1 MSKLLDCR
9 YRSGDRSAMQLS
21 ADLDQGWRDLGGAW
35 GFDDSG
41 FLNYEIGSKFQCRL
55 RFVAKAPEG
64 WESRTKFPVSEY
76 LTRLALGN
84 NVVAIHGP
92 RLMVSV
98 PLDQPWGPEPEHP
111 SIYEAEPALYAADTS
126 DGRIEYGLEV
136 WVSLEGASRKF
147 VLDNSEAGRGWIW
160 TGNQAEPAIRRG

>member
-9 YRSGDRSAMQLS
+9 YRGGDRGVMQLS
-21 ADLDQGWRDLGGAW
+21 ADLDQGWRDLGEGW

-41 FLNYEIGSKFQCRL
+41 FLNYEIGVKFQCRL

-76 LTRLALGN
+76 LTRQALGSN
-84 NVVAIHGP
+84 IVTIH
-92 RLMVSV
+92 RSWLMIDV
-98 PLDQPWGPEPEHP
+98 PLDQPWGSEPDHP
-111 SIYEAEPALYAADTS
+111 SIYEAEPALYAADTP
-126 DGRIEYGLEV
+126 DGRIEYGLEA

-147 VLDNSEAGRGWIW
+147 VLDNSEAGSGWIW
-160 TGNQAEPAIRRG
+160 TGNQPAPAIRRS